1 VTGPVKPTMRVAAV
15 LVGLLGLGLLV
26 AGTVALIQAA
36 MTTQSMAQGLVL
48 GPVVMLIGLPAVI
61 AAVWLWRY
69 DRGWW
74 LALAWTGVGLVV
86 GIYLVWQE
94 AASRSSGASPGLA
107 LVTLGFAAAFVALLI
122 ARVR

>member
-48 GPVVMLIGLPAVI
+48 GPVVTLIGLPAVM

-69 DRGWW
+69 GRGWW
-74 LALAWTGVGLVV
+74 LAVVWTGVGLVA

-94 AASRSSGASPGLA
+94 ATSRPSGPSPGLT
-107 LVTLGFAAAFVALLI
+107 LVTLAFAAAFVALLI